1 VPLEEPR
8 WWYGAPPDDRRAR
21 LLAPLGHIYGWS
33 VERRFRLAKPV
44 RSRFPV
50 VCVGNFTAG
59 GTGKTPLAILI
70 AEELA
75 RAGAAPV
82 FLTRGYGGRAAG
94 PVFVDPARDG
104 VREVGDE
111 PLLLARVA
119 PTIVARDRR
128 AGLALIERGERP
140 ADVVVM
146 DDGLQNPHIAKDL
159 TIAVVDGA
167 RGVGNGEII
176 PAGPLRA
183 ALEFQLGLVDAILV
197 NGPASGPGPDVLRRL
212 KRGFPGPVLA
222 AEPRA
227 AGDTSWLAGAAVAA
241 YAGIG
246 NPHRFFALL
255 ESLGAR
261 LAVAR
266 VFPDHHAFGERDA
279 DALLRAADAASAEL
293 VTTEKDLVRLLGATD
308 RRGELAARSRALPI
322 RLWLDERDM
331 RRLGA
336 LLAGVRSSARP
347 PTAEL

>member
-1 VPLEEPR
+1 
-8 WWYGAPPDDRRAR
+8 
-21 LLAPLGHIYGWS
+21 
-33 VERRFRLAKPV
+33 
-44 RSRFPV
+44 
-50 VCVGNFTAG
+50 
-59 GTGKTPLAILI
+59 
-70 AEELA
+70 
-75 RAGAAPV
+75 
-82 FLTRGYGGRAAG
+82 
-94 PVFVDPARDG
+94 
-104 VREVGDE
+104 
-111 PLLLARVA
+111 
-119 PTIVARDRR
+119 
-128 AGLALIERGERP
+128 
-140 ADVVVM
+140 M
-146 DDGLQNPHIAKDL
+146 
-159 TIAVVDGA
+159 
-167 RGVGNGEII
+167 
-176 PAGPLRA
+176 
-183 ALEFQLGLVDAILV
+183 
-197 NGPASGPGPDVLRRL
+197 LRRL

-279 DALLRAADAASAEL
+279 DALLRAADAASAAL

-331 RRLGA
+331 GRLGA

-347 PTAEL
+347 LAAKL